1 MRYDI
6 VTIGSSWGGLAA
18 IRSVL
23 AGLPADFRPA
33 VVIAQHRSSDSR
45 DKGLAAYYDARC
57 DLPVRTIEDKQ
68 PIEEGHV
75 YFAPPDYHLLVDRG
89 FFELSVDLRVQF
101 ARPSID
107 VLFESAVDAY
117 GERVIGV
124 VLTGANAD
132 GAAGLSCIHKN
143 GGFTIVQNP
152 ATAEKPDMPLA
163 ALEAVKRPG
172 AVLDL
177 DEIPTYLTKLAGE
190 SS

>member
-23 AGLPADFRPA
+23 AGLPADLRPA
-33 VVIAQHRSSDSR
+33 VVIAQHRSRDSR

-57 DLPVRTIEDKQ
+57 ELPVRTIEDKQ

-75 YFAPPDYHLLVDRG
+75 YFAPPDYHLLVERG
-89 FFELSVDLRVQF
+89 FFELNVDVPVQF

-132 GAAGLSCIHKN
+132 GAAGLSCIHKK